1 MRCLSLGGM
10 RMNQH
15 LEFKKKKNK
24 SKKKKAQLPF
34 RLNILFLSV
43 FLVFSLLIVQLG
55 VVQILNG
62 EEAQRQINQT
72 ENTPSEKPV
81 PRGKLYDSDFDL
93 ILDNKTV
100 KSITYTPPK
109 NGESAEARL
118 KLAEELAKYI
128 TIIKDEKEL
137 DDAVR
142 ERDKKEYWYI
152 KNRKEVIDLLSDE
165 ERENLDTGEQYQAEL
180 DAITQ
185 KHLDEI
191 DWTSEVKNVIAIKK
205 ELDAAYELSPHV
217 VVNEGLTDEE
227 YAKVSEHLHDLPGI
241 DAVIDWDRERLYE
254 ETLSSFIG
262 NLTTSDEGIP
272 RENSDYYLSNGYTWN
287 DRVGTSGLEEQYEH
301 VLRGRKEKVQ
311 YTTDTSGN
319 VVNSEV
325 VVEGQRGKDL
335 ILSVDMEFQAAV
347 DKIVQEELR
356 TAINNPNN
364 NTGYLKDALAVV
376 MNPQTGDILAMSGF
390 RYDEDED
397 EYLNQAY
404 RTIYDSHEPGSSIKG
419 ATVLA
424 GYQEGVID
432 IGTHMADGVIKIKST
447 PAFKSHRD
455 LGPSI
460 SDVYAIQ
467 ESSNVYMARIA
478 MKIAGATYR
487 YEEPLYNFDYSA
499 FGTMRNYYSQFGLG
513 VKTGIDLPFEATGVT
528 GTDPAQGNLLH
539 LSIGQYDTYTT
550 LQLAQYVSTIAN
562 DGYRMKPRLV
572 KEIREPSNENGTP
585 GKVIE
590 SFSPEVLNRVG
601 MDDKYIERVQ
611 EGFRRVFT
619 DGTATT
625 TEWANFPYE
634 VAGKTGTAQKPK
646 YEIIDGDPVQVAET
660 NNLSLVGYSPTEN
673 PEVAFAVI
681 VPENGTK
688 TGRHNVHHAIGSR
701 IIETYYEFKEKSDEE
716 KQEQLENDE
725 QEDE

>member
-1 MRCLSLGGM
+1 
-10 RMNQH
+10 MNQH
-15 LEFKKKKNK
+15 PDFKKKKK
-24 SKKKKAQLPF
+24 SKKNKAQLPF

-43 FLVFSLLIVQLG
+43 FLIFSLLIVQLG

-72 ENTPSEKPV
+72 ENTPSEKSV
-81 PRGKLYDSDFDL
+81 PRGKMYDSDFDL
-93 ILDNKTV
+93 ILDNKAV

-128 TIIKDEKEL
+128 TIIKDEEEL

-152 KNRKEVIDLLSDE
+152 KNRDEVIDLLSDE
-165 ERENLDTGEQYQAEL
+165 ERESLDTGEQYQAEL

-227 YAKVSEHLHDLPGI
+227 YAKVSEHLHDLSGI

-254 ETLSSFIG
+254 GTLGSFFG
-262 NLTTSDEGIP
+262 KLTSSDEGIP
-272 RENSDYYLSNGYTWN
+272 RENSDFYLSNGYTWN

-311 YTTDTSGN
+311 YTTDTNGN
-319 VVNSEV
+319 VINSEV

-335 ILSVDMEFQAAV
+335 ILSLDMEFQAEV
-347 DKIVQEELR
+347 DKIVEEELR
-356 TAINNPNN
+356 TAINNPYN

-376 MNPQTGDILAMSGF
+376 MNPQTGDILALSGF
-390 RYDEDED
+390 RYDEEED

-404 RTIYDSHEPGSSIKG
+404 RTIYDAHEPGSAIKG
-419 ATVLA
+419 ATLLA
-424 GYQEGVID
+424 GYQEGVVD
-432 IGTHMADGVIKIKST
+432 IGTHLSDQPIKIKST
-447 PAFKSHRD
+447 NEFASHTF
-455 LGPSI
+455 LGFSI
-460 SDVYAIQ
+460 SDLKAIQ
-467 ESSNVYMARIA
+467 DSSNVYMAKIA
-478 MKIAGATYR
+478 LEIAGATYR
-487 YEEPLYNFDYSA
+487 PGEILYNFDYSA
-499 FGTMRNYYSQFGLG
+499 FDTMRNYYSQFGLG

-528 GTDPAQGNLLH
+528 GTNPAQGNLLH
-539 LSIGQYDTYTT
+539 LSIGQYDTYTA

-572 KEIREPSNENGTP
+572 KEIREPGNENGIP

-590 SFSPEVLNRVG
+590 SFSPEVLNRVD

-611 EGFRRVFT
+611 TGFRRVIN
-619 DGTATT
+619 DGTARNQ
-625 TEWANFPYE
+625 WSNISYE
-634 VAGKTGTAQKPK
+634 VAAKTGTAQRPK
-646 YEIIDGDPVQVAET
+646 FEIINDEPVQVDEAE
-660 NNLSLVGYSPTEN
+660 NLSLVGYSPVEN

-681 VPENGTK
+681 VPDNGTK
-688 TGRHNVHHAIGSR
+688 TGRHQVHHEIGKR
-701 IIETYYEFKEKSDEE
+701 IIEKYYDFKDKSDEE
-716 KQEQLENDE
+716 KQKEIDE